1 MLLSKAEEKSLLGLE
16 TLNLKLLHFTNGYT
30 QLKEVAKGVA
40 VNGSIYAAGIF
51 VAVSARLM
59 HIKSIKKY

>member
-30 QLKEVAKGVA
+30 ELKEFAKGVA
-40 VNGSIYAAGIF
+40 VNDPGFAKLRY
-51 VAVSARLM
+51 
-59 HIKSIKKY
+59 